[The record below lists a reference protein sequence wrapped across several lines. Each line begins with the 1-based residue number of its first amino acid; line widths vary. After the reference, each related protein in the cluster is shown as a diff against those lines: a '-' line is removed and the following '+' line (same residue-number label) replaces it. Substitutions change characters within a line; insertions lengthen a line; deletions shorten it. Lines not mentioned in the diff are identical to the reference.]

1 MASAPVIS
9 VLMAVHNGEKFL
21 AKAVESILDQTFGDF
36 EFLIVDDGSVD
47 NSKAMLSTYAAR
59 DARVR
64 IISQSNQGLT
74 KSLNIALQ
82 SARGEFIARFDAD
95 DISLPR
101 RFEQQVSALRSDPSL
116 VLIGSEVE
124 LITDD
129 GLFLGVRA
137 HATNHREI
145 RKRLLLGD
153 GSALTH
159 PAVMIR
165 QSSLKAIGG
174 YDETFPVAQ
183 DLDLFLRLSEI
194 GGVSNLADTLL
205 LWRQHDSSVN
215 RTHTELWASVKRRAI
230 ENTINRI
237 GAAEYAK
244 ALFYQAETICPSS
257 DPMALGA
264 FAEQR
269 GRYASA
275 AKIYLRAVRDAKLRR
290 PAAKRLFAISIII
303 SKKALCRLLSLR

>member
-1 MASAPVIS
+1 MPIAPAIS

-21 AKAVESILDQTFGDF
+21 AEAVESILNQSFGDF
-36 EFLIVDDGSVD
+36 EFVIVDDGSVD
-47 NSKAMLSTYAAR
+47 NSKRMLSAYAAR
-59 DARVR
+59 DTR
-64 IISQSNQGLT
+64 IRLISQVNQGLT
-74 KSLNIALQ
+74 KSLNTALQ
-82 SARGEFIARFDAD
+82 LARGEFIARFDAD

-101 RFEQQVSALRSDPSL
+101 RFEQQVSALRSNATL

-129 GLFLGVRA
+129 GLFLGVRG
-137 HATNHREI
+137 HATSHHEI

-165 QSSLKAIGG
+165 RSSLTGIGG
-174 YDETFPVAQ
+174 YDETFTVAQ

-194 GGVSNLADTLL
+194 GGVSNLPYTLL

-215 RTHTELWASVKRRAI
+215 RTRTALWAEVKRRAI
-230 ENTINRI
+230 KNTINRI

-244 ALFYQAETICPSS
+244 ALFYRAETIFPSS
-257 DPMALGA
+257 DLLSLGS

-269 GRYASA
+269 GRYDSA
-275 AKIYLRAVRDAKLRR
+275 TKIYLRAMRDAKLRR
-290 PAAKRLFAISIII
+290 PAAKRLFAISITM
-303 SKKALCRLLSLR
+303 SKKALCRLLGWR